1 MEKRGGSFHIKK
13 DVFLFCF
20 VFTLKHLKAR
30 GSLIRKKKE
39 SSQKQL
45 RIVAI
50 TLETNHSG

>member
-13 DVFLFCF
+13 DVFLLFLF
-20 VFTLKHLKAR
+20 LHENILRLEADP
-30 GSLIRKKKE
+30 KKKE